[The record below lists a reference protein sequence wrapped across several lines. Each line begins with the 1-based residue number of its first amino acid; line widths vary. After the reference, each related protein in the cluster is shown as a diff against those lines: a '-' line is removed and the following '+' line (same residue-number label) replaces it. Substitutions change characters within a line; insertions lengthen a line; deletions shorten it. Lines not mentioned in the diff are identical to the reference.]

1 MHDHY
6 CKESLF
12 GIHSNGA
19 VTVVV
24 VSLTTNQLYLVNVV
38 YERAL
43 RALAQKNS
51 PKGLIVSCT
60 FLAKGFSLFGLSD
73 VFMPNILLYSR
84 IPLQSS
90 FPHCTAARLVSFIST
105 LFI

>member
-1 MHDHY
+1 M
-6 CKESLF
+6 
-12 GIHSNGA
+12 
-19 VTVVV
+19 VVV
-24 VSLTTNQLYLVNVV
+24 IPLTTNQPHIVNGV

-43 RALAQKNS
+43 RAFAQKNS

-84 IPLQSS
+84 IPLQRS
-90 FPHCTAARLVSFIST
+90 FPHCTAARL
-105 LFI
+105 L